1 MEKILEQLRKE
12 ARSIANTTAHFM
24 KLAENYIAEENFTAA
39 RACLLLLCEKCDN
52 YEESIEWNGLS
63 EQWQN
68 YRYLVADMV
77 PPSVTIMPTKP
88 RSPAECTLRITDIL
102 SLPDEEILSA
112 LSDHLGELS
121 GNGDALNALNKWERT
136 IYYVDELCVE
146 VNSGGFDSYLYY
158 RGTHFEKAYAALKDI
173 AALRTLPIL
182 DDVRN
187 KFPKKRIPRNVEALQ
202 NVMDILEEK
211 DIDFE
216 SEDEHFY
223 SVEEKELLKCLLSYV
238 KENMQHLR

>member
-12 ARSIANTTAHFM
+12 ARGIANTTAHFM

-68 YRYLVADMV
+68 YRYLVAGMV
-77 PPSVTIMPTKP
+77 PPSVTIMSTKP
-88 RSPAECTLRITDIL
+88 RSPAECTIQITDIL
-102 SLPDEEILSA
+102 SLPDEEMLST

-136 IYYVDELCVE
+136 VYYVDELCVE

-158 RGTHFEKAYAALKDI
+158 HGIHFMKAYQSIVRIGAEQ
-173 AALRTLPIL
+173 TLQLMNRIQC
-182 DDVRN
+182 
-187 KFPKKRIPRNVEALQ
+187 KFPRNCVPKAEGAIQ
-202 NVMDILEEK
+202 NAMDRMDE
-211 DIDFE
+211 DGIDFND
-216 SEDEHFY
+216 EDEIYY
-223 SVEEKELLKCLLSYV
+223 SSAEKELLDRLLMYV
-238 KENMQHLR
+238 RENEKHFR

>member
-1 MEKILEQLRKE
+1 MEKLLEQLRKE
-12 ARSIANTTAHFM
+12 AHGIANTTAHFM
-24 KLAENYIAEENFTAA
+24 KLAENYIAEENLTAA
-39 RACLLLLCEKCDN
+39 RACLLLLCEKCTN

-77 PPSVTIMPTKP
+77 PPSVTIMPTKL

-121 GNGDALNALNKWERT
+121 GNGDALNTLNKWERT
-136 IYYVDELCVE
+136 VYYVDELCVE

-158 RGTHFEKAYAALKDI
+158 HGTHFEKAYAALKDI
-173 AALRTLPIL
+173 AALKTLPIL
-182 DDVRN
+182 DDIRN
-187 KFPKKRIPRNVEALQ
+187 RFPRSRIPKSEEALQ
-202 NVMDILEEK
+202 NTMDNLEEK
-211 DIDFE
+211 GIDFD
-216 SEDEHFY
+216 SEDERFY
-223 SVEEKELLKCLLSYV
+223 SVGEKELLRCLLFYV
-238 KENMQHLR
+238 KENAQHLR